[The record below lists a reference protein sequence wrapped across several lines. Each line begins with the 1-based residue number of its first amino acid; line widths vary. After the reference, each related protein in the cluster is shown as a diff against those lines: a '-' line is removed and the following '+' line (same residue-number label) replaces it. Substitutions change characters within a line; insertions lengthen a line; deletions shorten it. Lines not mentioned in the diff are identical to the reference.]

1 MSEKSEVAPLQV
13 FHGQSQVAT
22 YREQLVRSYKG
33 NPLIEALPNIL
44 SMPDAMK
51 LLAYHPTFDSKD
63 RGLPP
68 EIRIH
73 QIQGAMRFFEP
84 LPIHV
89 DIEQR
94 FSRMIRDGY
103 AGRNPVAR
111 EHWQELDKRVD
122 IIAKS
127 GGIPLQSSAANGFL
141 IVGLPGMGKTFTVE
155 RILQFYPQI
164 INHTEHQDKPF
175 SRIQITWLKLTCPH
189 DGSIKG
195 LALSFFQAIDD
206 LLGTD
211 YYKLCAGNGR
221 RTVDEL
227 IPAMA
232 RIAWVHCLGLLVVDE
247 VQHLN
252 NSKSGGADRMLG
264 FFLQL
269 MNTLGLPVLLIGTYA
284 ALSVLNRELRQIRRS
299 SGLGDVVWERMPND
313 DVWKLFVEGLWRY
326 QYVRIPVPL
335 NKELSD
341 VLYDECQGITDFAV
355 KLFILGQIRAIVS
368 GHEKITPAII
378 RSVAHDSL
386 RLAKPVLLA
395 LRTGKTEELA
405 AMSDIHPIEIS
416 SAIRDIQRKQLLSK
430 LSENSQSTNDRNA
443 RPAVSE
449 PIETMQAMS
458 ASYTDPIQNGAVKK
472 TKKSKKGEVDSQCSL
487 VQTAGEGVNNGMSA
501 HDALVASG
509 AIQPL
514 FNLKNC
520 TI

>member
-1 MSEKSEVAPLQV
+1 MSEKSKVAPLQV
-13 FHGQSQVAT
+13 FHGQSQAAT
-22 YREQLVRSYKG
+22 YRRQLVRSYEG
-33 NPLIEALPNIL
+33 NPLIEGLPDIL
-44 SMPDAMK
+44 SVPHAMK
-51 LLAYHPTFDSKD
+51 LLAYHPIFDPKD
-63 RGLPP
+63 RNLPP

-84 LPIHV
+84 LPIHI

-103 AGRNPVAR
+103 VGRNPVAKG
-111 EHWQELDKRVD
+111 HWQELDKRVD

-155 RILQFYPQI
+155 RLLQLYPQI
-164 INHTEHQDKPF
+164 LNHTEYQGKPF

-211 YYKLCAGNGR
+211 YYKLCTGNGK

-232 RIAWVHCLGLLVVDE
+232 RVAWAHCLGLLVVDE

-284 ALSVLNRELRQIRRS
+284 ALSILNRELRQIRRS

-326 QYVRIPVPL
+326 QYVRNPVPL
-335 NKELSD
+335 DKELSD
-341 VLYDECQGITDFAV
+341 TLYDECQGITDFAV
-355 KLFILGQIRAIVS
+355 KLFILAQIRAIVS
-368 GHEKITPAII
+368 GYEKITATII

-386 RLAKPVLLA
+386 RLAKPVIQA

-405 AMSDIHPIEIS
+405 AMSDIHPIEIP
-416 SAIRDIQRKQLLSK
+416 SAIRDIQRKQLLGK
-430 LSENSQSTNDRNA
+430 LSENSQSTNGGDV
-443 RPAVSE
+443 RPAVPDSLE
-449 PIETMQAMS
+449 STQVMS
-458 ASYTDPIQNGAVKK
+458 ADHRESFQNGTPKK
-472 TKKSKKGEVDSQCSL
+472 VRRPKKSEIASQCPL
-487 VQTAGEGVNNGMSA
+487 VQTANEGAKNGISA

-509 AIQPL
+509 AIKPL
-514 FNLKNC
+514 FNLKNRA
-520 TI
+520 I